1 MRDRPN
7 ASYCSL
13 PLLLLPSVLVRFV
26 PPLGSNA
33 GNISGGDLLGS
44 VVVNENCR
52 IVGDSGSVAVGGGE
66 GGRRR
71 S

>member
-1 MRDRPN
+1 M
-7 ASYCSL
+7 
-13 PLLLLPSVLVRFV
+13 LVRFV

-44 VVVNENCR
+44 VVVKENCR
-52 IVGDSGSVAVGGGE
+52 IVGDIGSVAVGGGE